1 MINKYTLYYTK
12 VFQARMKFTKKMGCV
27 KWAVHRK
34 KCQNPGCKFYP
45 LSAPYYLRV
54 RYSRYTFYHS
64 IRHRRKPL
72 PLASRVS
79 LRPRNHSHIEM
90 PPRYPNRDEFSGF
103 QKSTSRQFD
112 GGRIAPVSAILGKS
126 SRKRGR
132 GKERKR
138 RRGEGKERRANRM
151 FLTGIWSCAYSL
163 YGLREA
169 II

>member
-1 MINKYTLYYTK
+1 
-12 VFQARMKFTKKMGCV
+12 MKFTKKMGCV

-54 RYSRYTFYHS
+54 RYSRYTFYHG

-126 SRKRGR
+126 SRERER
-132 GKERKR
+132 VKERER
-138 RRGEGKERRANRM
+138 RRRRKGKARESNVFDRDLKLCIFSSTDWER
-151 FLTGIWSCAYSL
+151 
-163 YGLREA
+163 
-169 II
+169 